1 MATARPR
8 IGELLLATG
17 VCSRDELREAW
28 ESKVLY
34 GDRLGT
40 NLLALGYIDEAKLA
54 GALGQ
59 QLGVHSGHGTVI
71 APDAGALKLVPKSLA
86 VKRLVVPHHVV
97 DKTLYVLMRDP
108 LDANAVDEVAFA
120 ASMKVTPVVVCE
132 ARIWQLIERHY
143 GTVMSLRPVPLDGV
157 QRVSPSH
164 LDDASTTTIALGPEL
179 TSEEEFNRLYAGI
192 HVGTPIETSQEEF
205 VPPPITPLPLHQ
217 EAKGAPVMS
226 TDFDVDK
233 TSPARPIAILA
244 ERDPHGTAGVL
255 APPAKAD
262 PHEWRDAIEKTNP
275 MMARPRFTA
284 ENEPE
289 IIDLVEVS
297 SDIPHPVEM
306 APPLVRQSTADF
318 HVPKIEPPVDES
330 PLSFADASR
339 LLAKATD
346 RDEIAHVVLRA
357 ARTKFQRACLLSVF
371 PDRFVGFVGIG
382 DGMNMKDVV
391 IPRSDKSVFSLVA
404 DSRSHY
410 LGPLGRLPAH
420 GRWVKATGR
429 KIPKSIA
436 VFPILVRGRPVNL
449 LVVDNG
455 HDQHVGS
462 DVGEVLILAQ
472 QIAKTYETLLTSA

>member
-1 MATARPR
+1 
-8 IGELLLATG
+8 
-17 VCSRDELREAW
+17 
-28 ESKVLY
+28 
-34 GDRLGT
+34 
-40 NLLALGYIDEAKLA
+40 
-54 GALGQ
+54 
-59 QLGVHSGHGTVI
+59 
-71 APDAGALKLVPKSLA
+71 
-86 VKRLVVPHHVV
+86 
-97 DKTLYVLMRDP
+97 MRDP
-108 LDANAVDEVAFA
+108 LDAIAVDEVAFA
-120 ASMKVTPVVVCE
+120 ASLKVTPVVVCE
-132 ARIWQLIERHY
+132 ARIWQLIEKYY
-143 GTVMSLRPVPLDGV
+143 GSVMSLRPVPLDGAARMSAS
-157 QRVSPSH
+157 Q

-179 TSEEEFNRLYAGI
+179 TSEEEFQQLYAGI

-205 VPPPITPLPLHQ
+205 VPPPITPLPIAP
-217 EAKGAPVMS
+217 EARGAPVMRPEL
-226 TDFDVDK
+226 DVDK
-233 TSPARPIAILA
+233 TSPARPVAILA
-244 ERDPHGTAGVL
+244 ERDPQGQAGVL

-275 MMARPRFTA
+275 MMARPRFTT

-289 IIDLVEVS
+289 PLIDLVEVS
-297 SDIPHPVEM
+297 EPQAVEM

-318 HVPKIEPPVDES
+318 HVADIKPPVDES
-330 PLSFADASR
+330 PLSFADATR
-339 LLAKATD
+339 LLSGAVD
-346 RDEIAHVVLRA
+346 RDEIARIVLRA

-371 PDRFVGFVGIG
+371 PDRFVGFMGNG

-391 IPRSDKSVFSLVA
+391 IPRNEKSVFSLVA

-420 GRWVKATGR
+420 GKWVKATGR

-449 LVVDNG
+449 LAVDNG